1 MRVHQYVPEQSLIR
15 LVTGFCKC
23 FVVLWQ
29 KPLFDCLLECAFQPG
44 HSIGIKK
51 CRTMLGRHML
61 VDSGMLTG

>member
-15 LVTGFCKC
+15 LVAGFCKC

-44 HSIGIKK
+44 LFPGIKHAVP
-51 CRTMLGRHML
+51 CLG
-61 VDSGMLTG
+61 GIC